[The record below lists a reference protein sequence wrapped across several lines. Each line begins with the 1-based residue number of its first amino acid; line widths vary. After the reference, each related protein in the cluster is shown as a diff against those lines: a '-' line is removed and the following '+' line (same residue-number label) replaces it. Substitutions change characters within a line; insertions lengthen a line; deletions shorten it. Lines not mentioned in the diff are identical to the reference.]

1 MQEQEKMLNGDWY
14 LGFDEELVSQ
24 REQAKDL
31 CFLFNQTRPSDR
43 NKRLQILKQLIGNLG
58 ENSWIESDFYCDYGS
73 HITIGN
79 NFYANHHCIILDPA
93 PVTIGNQVL
102 LGPNVGLYTAGHPLD
117 RQARVKG
124 YEYAKPISIGNDVWI
139 GGHVCIMGGVTIGSH
154 VVIGAGSVVTKSIPD
169 NVLAYGNPCKVMK
182 II

>member
-1 MQEQEKMLNGDWY
+1 M
-14 LGFDEELVSQ
+14 
-24 REQAKDL
+24 
-31 CFLFNQTRPSDR
+31 
-43 NKRLQILKQLIGNLG
+43 
-58 ENSWIESDFYCDYGS
+58 
-73 HITIGN
+73 
-79 NFYANHHCIILDPA
+79 
-93 PVTIGNQVL
+93 
-102 LGPNVGLYTAGHPLD
+102 GLYTAGHPLD